1 MRERFTNTMTK
12 KKGRDYLYTSEKQ
25 KQQSGQDTGVDSH
38 DDEMGEEMKFT

>member
-12 KKGRDYLYTSEKQ
+12 KEGQDYLYTSEKQ